1 MSSAQ
6 FSCCLWVF
14 LFCFFHSFIIIDFQP
29 TEDQITCLPCL
40 LQDLTIGNPIYVTF
54 VDGVRKHVGDYL
66 PLVCHHLQREA
77 YDKMSVVAAETALL
91 ALNFF
96 DLQEQIVSYAFMCAP
111 PPPTSPC
118 IVFVFVCVWRG
129 GGERWKLFSSFPSSV
144 KGISSSFYC
153 SQSREYVS
161 LFLCVSFAL
170 ELFCSGLFQLLLFI
184 KCLWQKKDLCSALVI
199 LWKNL
204 FIFAHPQSAI
214 ATSLF
219 PGLQH
224 EFQSPYEGFLR
235 WGFCYFFLQIKLI
248 TQLTHWLKYHS
259 KIIFRGV
266 VWVGW
271 RDLSLF
277 ASSVVYS
284 VSACVSLC

>member
-1 MSSAQ
+1 M
-6 FSCCLWVF
+6 
-14 LFCFFHSFIIIDFQP
+14 
-29 TEDQITCLPCL
+29 
-40 LQDLTIGNPIYVTF
+40 
-54 VDGVRKHVGDYL
+54 DGVRKHVGDYL

-96 DLQEQIVSYAFMCAP
+96 DLQEQIVSYAFVCDP
-111 PPPTSPC
+111 PPPQPPHALFLSLC
-118 IVFVFVCVWRG
+118 MCVGMGAG
-129 GGERWKLFSSFPSSV
+129 GGREKWKRQKLFSSFPSSM
-144 KGISSSFYC
+144 KGFSSSFYGC
-153 SQSREYVS
+153 QSREYVS

-170 ELFCSGLFQLLLFI
+170 ELFCSGLFQFLLFI
-184 KCLWQKKDLCSALVI
+184 NCLWQKKDLCSALVI

-235 WGFCYFFLQIKLI
+235 
-248 TQLTHWLKYHS
+248 
-259 KIIFRGV
+259 
-266 VWVGW
+266 
-271 RDLSLF
+271 
-277 ASSVVYS
+277 
-284 VSACVSLC
+284 